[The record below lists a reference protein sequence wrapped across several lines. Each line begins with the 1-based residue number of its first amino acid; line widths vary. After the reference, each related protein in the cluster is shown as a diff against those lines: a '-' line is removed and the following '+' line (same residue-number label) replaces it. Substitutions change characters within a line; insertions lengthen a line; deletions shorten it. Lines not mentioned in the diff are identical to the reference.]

1 MLHAYKENLCELL
14 LGFRRKITESAKQS
28 SLKDELSFSQ
38 FETLW
43 FIGFNGKKSM
53 EAIADYLKI
62 TPPSATSM
70 IGKMEKKNLVIRTRD
85 VKDKRVI
92 YISLTPKTK
101 THLQTLRKQKEKI
114 LNSIVSK
121 LSSNDR
127 KNFERIIK
135 TLIEN

>member
-1 MLHAYKENLCELL
+1 MQTNKENLCELL
-14 LGFRRKITESAKQS
+14 LGFRRKIIESAKQS
-28 SLKDELSFSQ
+28 SLKEELTFSQ

-70 IGKMEKKNLVIRTRD
+70 IAKMEKKGLVIRTRD

-92 YISLTPKTK
+92 YISLTSETK
-101 THLQTLRKQKEKI
+101 KHLQALRKQKEKI
-114 LNSIVSK
+114 FNNLVSK
-121 LSSNDR
+121 LSEVD
-127 KNFERIIK
+127 KKHLERIIR
-135 TLIEN
+135 TLIKN